1 MSISSA
7 GARSVKGS
15 SEGEAVVLRVWTTL
29 AAVLTVGMGYSLW
42 GDING
47 GSATVV
53 QVYSQ
58 TAYTVSFVTDDGTRC
73 VTRRKWTASHTV
85 ESDTFEVK
93 YSRVLPCDNVR
104 RADTGPLWFIYLIPP
119 VLLIAGIAA
128 FVLIKRQE
136 A

>member
-1 MSISSA
+1 MFLA
-7 GARSVKGS
+7 
-15 SEGEAVVLRVWTTL
+15 VWTTL
-29 AAVLTVGMGYSLW
+29 TALLTVGMGYSLW
-42 GDING
+42 GDLNG
-47 GSATVV
+47 GTATATVV

-73 VTRRKWTASHTV
+73 VTRRKWEASHTQ
-85 ESDTFEVK
+85 ESETFQVK

-104 RADTGPLWFIYLIPP
+104 IADTGPLWSIYLTPP

-128 FVLIKRQE
+128 FVSTKRQE

>member
-1 MSISSA
+1 
-7 GARSVKGS
+7 
-15 SEGEAVVLRVWTTL
+15 
-29 AAVLTVGMGYSLW
+29 
-42 GDING
+42 
-47 GSATVV
+47 V

-73 VTRRKWTASHTV
+73 VTPHKWEARTEHTE

-128 FVLIKRQE
+128 FVSTKRQE